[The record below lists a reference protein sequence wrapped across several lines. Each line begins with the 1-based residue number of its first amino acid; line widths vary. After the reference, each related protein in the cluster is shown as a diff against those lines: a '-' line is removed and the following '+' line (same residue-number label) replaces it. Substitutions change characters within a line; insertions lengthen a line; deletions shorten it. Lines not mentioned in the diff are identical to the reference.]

1 MNPLSIAG
9 GILGGQI
16 RRRGKLAFGI
26 TAALT
31 GVRVF
36 RRLIRRSSKPALSFK
51 VMPGEIY
58 EIRGFRR
65 GQ

>member
-1 MNPLSIAG
+1 MNPLSIAS

-16 RRRGKLAFGI
+16 RRRGKLAFSI
-26 TAALT
+26 TAAFT

-51 VMPGEIY
+51 VMPGEVY
-58 EIRGFRR
+58 EIRGIRR